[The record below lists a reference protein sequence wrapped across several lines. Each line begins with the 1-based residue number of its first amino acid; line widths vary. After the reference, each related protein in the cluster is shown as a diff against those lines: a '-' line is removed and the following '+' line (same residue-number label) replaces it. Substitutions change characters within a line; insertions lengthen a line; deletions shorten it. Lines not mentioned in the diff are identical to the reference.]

1 MVTVSDF
8 NRGKA
13 GGNPGARRGG
23 SSTQRR
29 RVEDVQKQQAAAQKA
44 IDARRIA
51 AESMQKAGL
60 TSLGD
65 PGLDIRRQRSIDRGF
80 VPPDSG
86 GGGRITTTTADQGQ
100 LGKSRR
106 VVENLPAQTTT
117 TTTTD
122 TTTDDDKKQITTFDI
137 ATQTA
142 IKENLPFLT
151 KVLGATARVD
161 ANGNI
166 IFVDK
171 TGSTIPQF
179 KVLDALSGTL
189 DKLTGFNPEKA
200 FDPGGMGDTGKA
212 ALFDKISN
220 MDQIEF
226 EDFINRKGNLDRI
239 LEYGKQLDDVGERNL
254 LDLIKNKDAKGFAN
268 VIARSGGENFEEELL
283 KKTNPTEYYRRNPPQ
298 TSGALADAAAAGVT
312 FIPGFGPVTAPDR
325 NEPSGIADFAQA
337 GGAGAGAG
345 GGGAGGGTTTNPG
358 DLIFRTMY
366 RPNFTPSYTGGP
378 EQIQLAGG
386 FFDPRTQQVV
396 YDPYGTAN
404 QYRFSKGGIANFKN
418 YGY

>member
-1 MVTVSDF
+1 MPHRPGHGRSGTDNTEADRINKQIADRRASIQARKDAAEGF
-8 NRGKA
+8 RKA
-13 GGNPGARRGG
+13 GIMSLGG
-23 SSTQRR
+23 GTAEQRR
-29 RVEDVQKQQAAAQKA
+29 AISAQT
-44 IDARRIA
+44 DPRFGTP
-51 AESMQKAGL
+51 AG
-60 TSLGD
+60 D
-65 PGLDIRRQRSIDRGF
+65 
-80 VPPDSG
+80 
-86 GGGRITTTTADQGQ
+86 GGGRLTVTKPSGKTTETVFTGDDDDKGTTT
-100 LGKSRR
+100 
-106 VVENLPAQTTT
+106 V
-117 TTTTD
+117 TD
-122 TTTDDDKKQITTFDI
+122 TGKKQITTFDI

-142 IKENLPFLT
+142 IKQNLPFLT

-189 DKLTGFNPEKA
+189 DKLTGFDPEKA

-268 VIARSGGENFEEELL
+268 IIARSGGENFEEELL

-298 TSGALADAAAAGVT
+298 TSGALAEAAAAGVT

-325 NEPSGIADFAQA
+325 NEPSGIADFAQGPA
-337 GGAGAGAG
+337 TPAPPPGS
-345 GGGAGGGTTTNPG
+345 GTTPPPNPG

-366 RPNFTPSYTGGP
+366 RPGFTPSYTGGP

-386 FFDPRTQQVV
+386 FFDPVTKQVV
-396 YDPYGTAN
+396 FDPYGTAS
-404 QYRFSKGGIANFKN
+404 QYRFSKGGIANFRD

>member
-1 MVTVSDF
+1 MPH
-8 NRGKA
+8 R
-13 GGNPGARRGG
+13 PGHRG
-23 SSTQRR
+23 SSTQAR
-29 RVEDVQKQQAAAQKA
+29 RVEQT
-44 IDARRIA
+44 RREQSIADRRRA
-51 AESMQKAGL
+51 AESMRRQGSGI
-60 TSLGD
+60 TSLGGA
-65 PGLDIRRQRSIDRGF
+65 PTNVRRQRSIDRGY
-80 VPPDSG
+80 VPPQEG
-86 GGGRITTTTADQGQ
+86 GGGRITETTVGPRGTTTQTTTD
-100 LGKSRR
+100 
-106 VVENLPAQTTT
+106 LPPEDTTT
-117 TTTTD
+117 TTTTTTGGD

-142 IKENLPFLT
+142 IKQNLPFLT
-151 KVLGATARVD
+151 KVLGATARLD

-171 TGSTIPQF
+171 TGSAIPQF
-179 KVLDALSGTL
+179 RVLDALRNTL
-189 DKLTGFNPEKA
+189 DKFTGFDPEKA

-254 LDLIKNKDAKGFAN
+254 LDLIKNKDAQGFAN
-268 VIARSGGENFEEELL
+268 IIARSGGENFEEELL

-312 FIPGFGPVTAPDR
+312 FIPGFGPVTP
-325 NEPSGIADFAQA
+325 PSESGLPPGRGEEMQFA

-366 RPNFTPSYTGGP
+366 RPGFTPSYTGGP

-386 FFDPRTQQVV
+386 FFDPITKQVV
-396 YDPYGTAN
+396 FDPYGTAS

>member
-1 MVTVSDF
+1 MPH
-8 NRGKA
+8 R
-13 GGNPGARRGG
+13 PGHRG
-23 SSTQRR
+23 SSTQAR
-29 RVEDVQKQQAAAQKA
+29 RVEQTRREQSIADRRRAAQ
-44 IDARRIA
+44 
-51 AESMQKAGL
+51 SMQREGSGI
-60 TSLGD
+60 TSLGGAPTD
-65 PGLDIRRQRSIDRGF
+65 VRRRRSIDRGY
-80 VPPDSG
+80 VPPQEG
-86 GGGRITTTTADQGQ
+86 GGGRITETTVGPRGTTTQTTTD
-100 LGKSRR
+100 
-106 VVENLPAQTTT
+106 LPPEDTTT
-117 TTTTD
+117 TTTTTTGGD

-142 IKENLPFLT
+142 IKQNLPFLT
-151 KVLGATARVD
+151 KVLGATARLD

-171 TGSTIPQF
+171 TGSAIPQF
-179 KVLDALSGTL
+179 RVLDALRNTL
-189 DKLTGFNPEKA
+189 DKFTGFDPEKA

-254 LDLIKNKDAKGFAN
+254 LDLIKNKDAQGFAN
-268 VIARSGGENFEEELL
+268 IIARSGGENFEEELL

-312 FIPGFGPVTAPDR
+312 FIPGFGPVTP
-325 NEPSGIADFAQA
+325 PSESGLPPGRGEEMQFA

-345 GGGAGGGTTTNPG
+345 GGGTGGGTTTNPG

-366 RPNFTPSYTGGP
+366 RPGFTPSYTGGP

-386 FFDPRTQQVV
+386 FFDPVTKQVV
-396 YDPYGTAN
+396 FDPYGTAS

>member
-1 MVTVSDF
+1 MPHRPGHGRSGTDNTEADRINKQIADRRASIQARKDAAEGF
-8 NRGKA
+8 RKA
-13 GGNPGARRGG
+13 GIMSLGG
-23 SSTQRR
+23 GTAEQRR
-29 RVEDVQKQQAAAQKA
+29 AISAQT
-44 IDARRIA
+44 DPRFGTP
-51 AESMQKAGL
+51 AG
-60 TSLGD
+60 D
-65 PGLDIRRQRSIDRGF
+65 
-80 VPPDSG
+80 
-86 GGGRITTTTADQGQ
+86 GGGRLTVTKPSGKTTETVFTGDDDDKGTTT
-100 LGKSRR
+100 
-106 VVENLPAQTTT
+106 V
-117 TTTTD
+117 TD
-122 TTTDDDKKQITTFDI
+122 TGKKQITTFDI

-142 IKENLPFLT
+142 IKQNLPFLT

-189 DKLTGFNPEKA
+189 DKLTGFDPEKA
-200 FDPGGMGDTGKA
+200 FNPGAMGDTGKA

-268 VIARSGGENFEEELL
+268 IIARSGGENFEEELL

-298 TSGALADAAAAGVT
+298 TSGALAEAAAAGVT

-325 NEPSGIADFAQA
+325 NEPSGIADFAQGPA
-337 GGAGAGAG
+337 TPPGSGK
-345 GGGAGGGTTTNPG
+345 TPPPNPG

-366 RPNFTPSYTGGP
+366 RPGFTPSYTGGP

-386 FFDPRTQQVV
+386 FFDPVTKQVV
-396 YDPYGTAN
+396 FDPYGTAS
-404 QYRFSKGGIANFKN
+404 QYRFSKGGIANFRG

>member
-1 MVTVSDF
+1 MAH
-8 NRGKA
+8 R
-13 GGNPGARRGG
+13 PGHRG
-23 SSTQRR
+23 SSTQAR
-29 RVEDVQKQQAAAQKA
+29 RVEQTRREQSIADRRRAAQ
-44 IDARRIA
+44 
-51 AESMQKAGL
+51 SMQREGSGI
-60 TSLGD
+60 TSLGGAPTD
-65 PGLDIRRQRSIDRGF
+65 VRRRRSIDRGY
-80 VPPDSG
+80 VPPQEG
-86 GGGRITTTTADQGQ
+86 GGGRITETTVGPRGTTTQTTTD
-100 LGKSRR
+100 
-106 VVENLPAQTTT
+106 LPPEDTTT
-117 TTTTD
+117 TTTTTTGGD

-142 IKENLPFLT
+142 IKQNLPFLT

-179 KVLDALSGTL
+179 RVLDALSGTL
-189 DKLTGFNPEKA
+189 DKLTGFDPEKA

-268 VIARSGGENFEEELL
+268 IIARSGGENFEEELL

-298 TSGALADAAAAGVT
+298 TSGALAEAAAAGVT

-325 NEPSGIADFAQA
+325 NEPSGLADFAQA
-337 GGAGAGAG
+337 GGAGAGAGAG

-366 RPNFTPSYTGGP
+366 RPGFTPSYTGGP

-386 FFDPRTQQVV
+386 FFDPVTKQVV
-396 YDPYGTAN
+396 FDPYGTAS

>member
-1 MVTVSDF
+1 MPH
-8 NRGKA
+8 R
-13 GGNPGARRGG
+13 PEHRG
-23 SSTQRR
+23 SSTQAR
-29 RVEDVQKQQAAAQKA
+29 RVEQTRREQSIADRRRAAQ
-44 IDARRIA
+44 
-51 AESMQKAGL
+51 SMQRQGSGI
-60 TSLGD
+60 TSLGGAPTD
-65 PGLDIRRQRSIDRGF
+65 VRRQRSIDRGY
-80 VPPDSG
+80 VPPQEG
-86 GGGRITTTTADQGQ
+86 GGGRITETTVGPRGTTTQTTTD
-100 LGKSRR
+100 
-106 VVENLPAQTTT
+106 LPPEDTTT
-117 TTTTD
+117 TTTTTTGGD

-142 IKENLPFLT
+142 IKQNLPFLT

-179 KVLDALSGTL
+179 RVLDALSGTL
-189 DKLTGFNPEKA
+189 DKLTGFDPEKA

-268 VIARSGGENFEEELL
+268 IIARSGGENFEEELL

-298 TSGALADAAAAGVT
+298 TSGALAEAAAAGVT

-325 NEPSGIADFAQA
+325 NEPSGIADFAQGPA
-337 GGAGAGAG
+337 TPAPPPGS
-345 GGGAGGGTTTNPG
+345 GTTPPPNPG

-366 RPNFTPSYTGGP
+366 RPGFTPSYTGGP

-386 FFDPRTQQVV
+386 FFDPVTKQVV
-396 YDPYGTAN
+396 FDPYGTAS
-404 QYRFSKGGIANFKN
+404 QYRFSKGGIANFRG

>member
-1 MVTVSDF
+1 MPHRPGHGRSGTDNTEADRINKQIADRRASIQARKDAAEGF
-8 NRGKA
+8 RKA
-13 GGNPGARRGG
+13 GIMSLGG
-23 SSTQRR
+23 GTAEQRR
-29 RVEDVQKQQAAAQKA
+29 AISAQT
-44 IDARRIA
+44 DPRFGTP
-51 AESMQKAGL
+51 AG
-60 TSLGD
+60 D
-65 PGLDIRRQRSIDRGF
+65 
-80 VPPDSG
+80 
-86 GGGRITTTTADQGQ
+86 GGGRLTVTKPSGKTTETVFTGDDDDKGTTT
-100 LGKSRR
+100 
-106 VVENLPAQTTT
+106 V
-117 TTTTD
+117 TD
-122 TTTDDDKKQITTFDI
+122 TGKKQITTFDI

-142 IKENLPFLT
+142 IKQNLPFLT

-189 DKLTGFNPEKA
+189 DKLTGFDPEKA
-200 FDPGGMGDTGKA
+200 FNPGAMGDTGKA

-268 VIARSGGENFEEELL
+268 IIARSGGENFEEELL

-312 FIPGFGPVTAPDR
+312 FIPGFGPVTP
-325 NEPSGIADFAQA
+325 PSESGLPPGRGEEMQFAS
-337 GGAGAGAG
+337 GAGAGAG

-366 RPNFTPSYTGGP
+366 RPGFTPSYTGGP

-386 FFDPRTQQVV
+386 FFDPITKQVV
-396 YDPYGTAN
+396 FDPYGTAS
-404 QYRFSKGGIANFKN
+404 QYRFSKGGIANFKD

>member
-1 MVTVSDF
+1 MAH
-8 NRGKA
+8 R
-13 GGNPGARRGG
+13 PGHRG
-23 SSTQRR
+23 SSTQAR
-29 RVEDVQKQQAAAQKA
+29 RVEQTRREQSIADRRRAAQ
-44 IDARRIA
+44 
-51 AESMQKAGL
+51 SMQRQGSGI
-60 TSLGD
+60 TSLGGAPTD
-65 PGLDIRRQRSIDRGF
+65 VRRQRSIDRGY
-80 VPPDSG
+80 VPPQEG
-86 GGGRITTTTADQGQ
+86 GGGRITETTVGPRGTTTQTTTD
-100 LGKSRR
+100 
-106 VVENLPAQTTT
+106 LPPEDTTT
-117 TTTTD
+117 TTTTTTGGD

-142 IKENLPFLT
+142 IKQNLPFLT

-179 KVLDALSGTL
+179 RVLDALSGTL
-189 DKLTGFNPEKA
+189 DKLTGFDPEKA

-268 VIARSGGENFEEELL
+268 IIARSGGENFEEELL

-298 TSGALADAAAAGVT
+298 TSGALAEAAAAGVT

-325 NEPSGIADFAQA
+325 NEPSGIADFAQGPA
-337 GGAGAGAG
+337 TPAPPPGS
-345 GGGAGGGTTTNPG
+345 GTTPPPNPG

-366 RPNFTPSYTGGP
+366 RPGFTPSYTGGP

-386 FFDPRTQQVV
+386 FFDPVTKKPVF
-396 YDPYGTAN
+396 DPYGTAN
-404 QYRFSKGGIANFKN
+404 LYKFSKGGIANFKN

>member
-1 MVTVSDF
+1 MPH
-8 NRGKA
+8 R
-13 GGNPGARRGG
+13 PGHRG
-23 SSTQRR
+23 SSTQAR
-29 RVEDVQKQQAAAQKA
+29 RVEQTRREQSIADRRRAAQ
-44 IDARRIA
+44 
-51 AESMQKAGL
+51 SMQRQGSGI
-60 TSLGD
+60 TSLGGAPTD
-65 PGLDIRRQRSIDRGF
+65 VRRQRSIDRGY
-80 VPPDSG
+80 VPPQEG
-86 GGGRITTTTADQGQ
+86 GGGRITETTVGPRGTTTQTTTD
-100 LGKSRR
+100 
-106 VVENLPAQTTT
+106 LPPEDTTT
-117 TTTTD
+117 TTTTTTGGD

-142 IKENLPFLT
+142 IKQNLPFLT

-179 KVLDALSGTL
+179 RVLDALSGTL
-189 DKLTGFNPEKA
+189 DKLTGFDPEKA

-268 VIARSGGENFEEELL
+268 IIARSGGENFEEELL

-298 TSGALADAAAAGVT
+298 TSGALAEAAAAGVT

-325 NEPSGIADFAQA
+325 NEPSGIADFAQGPA
-337 GGAGAGAG
+337 TPAPPPGS
-345 GGGAGGGTTTNPG
+345 GTTPPPNPG

-366 RPNFTPSYTGGP
+366 RPGFTPSYTGGP

-386 FFDPRTQQVV
+386 FFDPVTKQVV
-396 YDPYGTAN
+396 FDPYGTAS
-404 QYRFSKGGIANFKN
+404 QYRFSKGGIANFRG